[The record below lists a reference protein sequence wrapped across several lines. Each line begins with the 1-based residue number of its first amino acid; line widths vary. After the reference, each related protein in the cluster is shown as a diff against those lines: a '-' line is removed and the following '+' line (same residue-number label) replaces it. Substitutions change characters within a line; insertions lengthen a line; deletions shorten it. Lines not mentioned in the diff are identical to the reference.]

1 MKGILKKPMK
11 TADALRKDNI
21 ALPEEYAGNPDLGIA
36 KLFEQE
42 KITLR
47 QMDGYLSETSQGY
60 TLPKLLL
67 EKAKKYAYTPVA
79 MKIQRWLI

>member
-1 MKGILKKPMK
+1 MIGIFKKPMK
-11 TADALRKDNI
+11 IADALRKCRI
-21 ALPEEYAGNPDLGIA
+21 ALSEEYAGNPDSEVE

-47 QMDGYLSETSQGY
+47 QMDRYISETSQGY

-67 EKAKKYAYTPVA
+67 EKSKEYTCNPYVLRVKSA
-79 MKIQRWLI
+79 FL